1 MAGQGRG
8 GAPEEYR
15 TNNAARV
22 VVGWVALGLG
32 AAAVAVGIPV
42 LLGGTDQPREGFG
55 PTLLP
60 GALLGLGLA
69 ALLLGGVRLWQA
81 LTRDEESFA
90 LREDGL
96 VHRAAGESR
105 RLRWADVDRVSDVRG
120 RGPDW
125 LGYGTHLRIRPRS
138 GDDLLV
144 TGYTADARRLA
155 DAIADGVREAGHGE
169 VRPVNGRWWQAG
181 SVLLVAAAVLG
192 TALWAHLQ
200 RTPVPGF
207 EADDPDACRYFS
219 EGEREEMSLERG
231 VRLPEAQ
238 DERIVDGCLFLTG
251 IVSSTGAYPG
261 EIAIHV
267 WSVGA
272 EELAAELG
280 YEPRPD
286 GAEGFAAQEVAGTS
300 LASCAVLYDIA
311 EGASVSARV
320 RVENVGGSSC
330 EEALPEAAPELMA
343 KLP

>member
-15 TNNAARV
+15 TNNTARV

-60 GALLGLGLA
+60 GVLLGVGLA

-90 LREDGL
+90 LRDDGL
-96 VHRAAGESR
+96 VHRVAGESR
-105 RLRWADVDRVSDVRG
+105 RVRWADVERVSEVRG

-138 GDDLLV
+138 GDELLV

-155 DAIADGVREAGHGE
+155 EAIADGVRGEGRGE
-169 VRPVNGRWWQAG
+169 VRLVNGRWWQAG
-181 SVLLVAAAVLG
+181 WVLLVATAVLG

-207 EADDPDACRYFS
+207 EADDPIACRYLS
-219 EGEREEMSLERG
+219 EGEREDMGLEEG
-231 VRLPEAQ
+231 MRLPEAR
-238 DERIVDGCLFLTG
+238 DERIVNGCLFRSRV
-251 IVSSTGAYPG
+251 VSSTGAYPG
-261 EIAIHV
+261 EIVVHV
-267 WSVGA
+267 WSAGA
-272 EELAAELG
+272 EELADELG
-280 YEPRPD
+280 FDPRPD
-286 GAEGFAAQEVAGTS
+286 GAEGFTGQEVSGTN
-300 LASCAVLYDIA
+300 LASCAVLYEIA
-311 EGASVSARV
+311 EETSVSVRV
-320 RVENVGGSSC
+320 RLENVGRSGC
-330 EEALPEAAPELMA
+330 EDGLPEAAPELVA